1 MCAMVVRQV
10 SCMRFTVV
18 CIMVVPLCFDQANDY
33 PSYSERK
40 MDDACQETIRWEE
53 RLRMLGFTVKSI
65 WEHNYRTLR
74 ETDEMQL
81 FS

>member
-1 MCAMVVRQV
+1 MCNGGETGIVYEFHGCVYHG
-10 SCMRFTVV
+10 C
-18 CIMVVPLCFDQANDY
+18 PLCFDQANDY

-53 RLRMLGFTVKSI
+53 RLQMLGFTVESI
-65 WEHNYRTLR
+65 WEHNYKTLR